1 MLLWLMIYPFYAL
14 FMRFVT
20 AFSMVNEIVR
30 RSHEESSM
38 APWWVLKRG
47 KRF

>member
-1 MLLWLMIYPFYAL
+1 LARMVTVFAL
-14 FMRFVT
+14 
-20 AFSMVNEIVR
+20 ANELIR
-30 RSHEESSM
+30 RSHEESGM